1 MRRKMMIEAEI
12 SAPLFAIPI
21 IMKTI
26 KELRSNFIRR
36 HQLSPDF
43 FTVPSS
49 SDPEES
55 PLLLK
60 QLP

>member
-1 MRRKMMIEAEI
+1 MIEAEI

-36 HQLSPDF
+36 HQLSPEF
-43 FTVPSS
+43 FTVPSF